1 MEMVNSF
8 DNGIAARFT
17 SVMDEIAKA
26 AVRTDRGGNDV
37 TLVAVSKTFPAEIV
51 MPVLQS
57 GHRVFGE
64 NRVQEADEK
73 WPQLRKKFDGI
84 ELHLIGP
91 LQTNK
96 AALAVGLFDCIQT
109 LDRPKLAKVI
119 ALELKKQQKQV
130 ELFVQVN
137 TGAESQKSGVGVEGL
152 HGFLGFCQKEL
163 KLPVNGLMCIPPVT
177 EDPKKHFLLLS
188 ELAAVNNL
196 PKLSMGMS
204 ADFPLAIECGA
215 THVRVGTAIFG
226 HR

>member
-1 MEMVNSF
+1 MANSLN
-8 DNGIAARFT
+8 NGIATRFI
-17 SVMDEIAKA
+17 SVIDEISKA
-26 AVRTDRGGNDV
+26 TARNDRSCDEV
-37 TLVAVSKTFPAEIV
+37 TLVAVSKTFPAEII
-51 MPVLQS
+51 MPVLRS
-57 GHRVFGE
+57 GHRAFGE

-119 ALELKKQQKQV
+119 ALEMKKQQKQI

-137 TGAESQKSGVGVEGL
+137 TGAESQKSGVEAKNL
-152 HGFLGFCQKEL
+152 SGFLNFCQKEL
-163 KLPVNGLMCIPPVT
+163 KLPVSGLMCLPPVT

-188 ELAAVNNL
+188 ELAAINNL

-204 ADFPLAIECGA
+204 SDFSLAIECGA

-226 HR
+226 RR